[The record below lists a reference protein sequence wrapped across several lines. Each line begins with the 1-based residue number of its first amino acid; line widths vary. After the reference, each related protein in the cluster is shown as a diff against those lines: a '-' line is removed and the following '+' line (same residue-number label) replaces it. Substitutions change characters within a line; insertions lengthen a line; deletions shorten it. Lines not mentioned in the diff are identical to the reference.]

1 MALAKFFYVILLFL
15 TKFDIISTVRVV
27 NLSSGSDGN
36 LTYLESKGAKILIDA
51 GLSCREI
58 ETRLSLLGVLG
69 SQIDAILITHEH
81 SDHVRGVDIFASKF
95 KTKVYAHLD
104 NWSALEKKLQRVSNS
119 QKFQF
124 TSAPFQIN
132 DLTITSFKVP
142 HDSACC
148 VGFSIES
155 ENKRVSICT
164 DLGTISDQ
172 ILSICTDLGTISDQI
187 LSNIYGSQLVY
198 LEANHDIEMLK
209 NNINY
214 SASLKQR
221 ILSSRGHLS
230 NIASA
235 QAIEKLFKNGT
246 KRVVLSHLSKEN
258 NTPGLAYETVK
269 TILEAKGVVLGEK
282 FFVDVAST
290 LPGKIYKIT

>member
-1 MALAKFFYVILLFL
+1 MANAKFFYVILLFL

-104 NWSALEKKLQRVSNS
+104 NWGALEKKLQRVSNS

-148 VGFSIES
+148 VGFSIQN
-155 ENKRVSICT
+155 ENKKISICT
-164 DLGTISDQ
+164 DLGK
-172 ILSICTDLGTISDQI
+172 ISDQI
-187 LSNIYGSQLVY
+187 LSNLYGSQLVY

-258 NTPGLAYETVK
+258 NTPALALETVK
-269 TILEAKGVVLGEK
+269 VILEAKGVVLGED

>member
-1 MALAKFFYVILLFL
+1 M

-148 VGFSIES
+148 VGFSIQH
-155 ENKRVSICT
+155 ENKKISICT
-164 DLGTISDQ
+164 DLGK
-172 ILSICTDLGTISDQI
+172 ISDQI
-187 LSNIYGSQLVY
+187 LSNLYGSQLVY

-258 NTPGLAYETVK
+258 NTPALALETVK
-269 TILEAKGVVLGEK
+269 VILEAKGVVLGED
-282 FFVDVAST
+282 FFVDV
-290 LPGKIYKIT
+290 

>member
-15 TKFDIISTVRVV
+15 TKFDIISPVRVV

-58 ETRLSLLGVLG
+58 ETRLSLLGILG

-104 NWSALEKKLQRVSNS
+104 NWGALEKKLQRISNF

-148 VGFSIES
+148 VGFSIQH
-155 ENKRVSICT
+155 ENKKI
-164 DLGTISDQ
+164 
-172 ILSICTDLGTISDQI
+172 SICTDLGTISDQI
-187 LSNIYGSQLVY
+187 LSNLYGSQLVY

-258 NTPGLAYETVK
+258 NTPALALETVK
-269 TILEAKGVVLGEK
+269 VILEAKGVVLGEK

>member
-1 MALAKFFYVILLFL
+1 M
-15 TKFDIISTVRVV
+15 TKFDIISLVRVV

-36 LTYLESKGAKILIDA
+36 LTYLESQGSRILIDA
-51 GLSCREI
+51 GLSCRGI
-58 ETRLSLLGVLG
+58 ETRLSLLGVSG
-69 SQIDAILITHEH
+69 TQIDAILITHEH
-81 SDHVRGVDIFASKF
+81 SDHIRGVDVFASKF
-95 KTKVYAHLD
+95 KTKIYAHRD
-104 NWSALEKKLQRVSNS
+104 GWDALSRKLQRISNT
-119 QKFQF
+119 QKFPF

-155 ENKRVSICT
+155 ENKRI
-164 DLGTISDQ
+164 
-172 ILSICTDLGTISDQI
+172 SICTDLGTISDQI

-214 SASLKQR
+214 SASLKHR

-269 TILEAKGVVLGEK
+269 TILEARGIVIGED